1 MGTNLKISPFSH
13 EYRRAKAD
21 FIHIFYI
28 SFIYFIHLF
37 YTVLRKE
44 ERGLWKQEET
54 WRGRYL
60 ASGLEPVC
68 KFNSCFY
75 QMGANLPQ
83 NQRAVVCTAL
93 NLQGKKRRRR
103 FKLACC
109 LHQWSCREFCSC
121 WEVNVGPDCP
131 PAPASL
137 LLWAG
142 YGNLSPLLS
151 SSREQLSQGAVME
164 PSREQLCSSVAFWM
178 KNVAWNAQKKPNPC
192 SPQTLWG
199 FWAPVFGI
207 PKETFHT
214 PQGKSLR
221 MWEERW
227 SSEKYRILIPG
238 WRYHPEIHPHGSAH
252 SLLSH
257 KSQRMFLKSSG
268 VDVQYQSCKWH
279 QEGQGI
285 LFWVGFGL
293 AAFGPVWLRAMKN
306 WWTKSRDWCLILHTF
321 LLSPLLIKLKPR
333 APCSFKGVSPIINQL
348 CLCSSEASPAR
359 APSWNGVGQS
369 WSLGWTSL
377 EFLLCSLASNRSLA
391 RSPEA
396 LICPCGI
403 LCAQLWVWRES
414 EQSKKSSSLY
424 FTPTSRI
431 HILSF
436 LISLLIILVHSH
448 SLFS

>member
-1 MGTNLKISPFSH
+1 MNTEEQKLIL
-13 EYRRAKAD
+13 
-21 FIHIFYI
+21 
-28 SFIYFIHLF
+28 FIYFTFLSYILF
-37 YTVLRKE
+37 IYFTQFWGRR
-44 ERGLWKQEET
+44 RGVLWKQEET

-75 QMGANLPQ
+75 QMGTNLPQ

-93 NLQGKKRRRR
+93 NLQGKKRKRR

-131 PAPASL
+131 PDPASL

-178 KNVAWNAQKKPNPC
+178 KNIAWNAQKKPNPC
-192 SPQTLWG
+192 SPQTLCG
-199 FWAPVFGI
+199 FWAAVFGI
-207 PKETFHT
+207 PEEAFHT

-221 MWEERW
+221 MWEERQ

-252 SLLSH
+252 SLLLH
-257 KSQRMFLKSSG
+257 KSQRMFLN
-268 VDVQYQSCKWH
+268 
-279 QEGQGI
+279 I
-285 LFWVGFGL
+285 LWSWCAVPELQMTPGGTRDSLGVGFGL
-293 AAFGPVWLRAMKN
+293 AAFGPICLRAMKN
-306 WWTKSRDWCLILHTF
+306 WWTKSRDWCLILQTF